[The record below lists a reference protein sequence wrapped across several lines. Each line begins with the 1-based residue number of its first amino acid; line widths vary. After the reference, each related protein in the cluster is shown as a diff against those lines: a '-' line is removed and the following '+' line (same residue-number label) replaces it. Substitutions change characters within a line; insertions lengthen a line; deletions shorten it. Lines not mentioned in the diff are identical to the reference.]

1 MAKKKEEP
9 KVDNEVGSL
18 KVKTKVEKQPEGN
31 ETKGDVTKVQEK
43 MKMKPINL
51 SEPTVTKVN
60 LDQKPEEVNETK
72 EEVVENNTDDAGVVE
87 LVEDAKPAQEQEEV
101 QPETETQETPIIEEI
116 TKVEE
121 APIEE
126 KIEDVKEEVVDAI
139 VKSEETGKPLPEN
152 IQKLVDFIDDT
163 GGDIG
168 DYVRLNQDYTEMDNH
183 TLLHEY
189 YKQTKPH
196 LTNEEIEFIM
206 DDSFS
211 YNEELE
217 EEKDIKRKKLAMKE
231 QVAQA
236 RQHLESAKSK
246 YYEDIKA
253 GSKLTKDQQEAINF
267 FDRYNKES
275 ELNKKMS
282 EEFHKKSENVFN
294 DKFKGF
300 EYNVGEKRFRF
311 NVKDVDNVK
320 TQQSD
325 INNFI
330 GKFLNEDNT
339 MNDVEGY
346 HKGLFTAMNPDQIA
360 NHFYEQGKAD
370 GIKDSITKSKNVS
383 MDPRQEH
390 VENINTSGFKARILN
405 EDSSDFKFQIKNKK

>member
-18 KVKTKVEKQPEGN
+18 KVKTKVENQPEGS
-31 ETKGDVTKVQEK
+31 ETKGDIAKVQEK

-51 SEPTVTKVN
+51 SEPTITKVN
-60 LDQKPEEVNETK
+60 LDQKPEETNETK
-72 EEVVENNTDDAGVVE
+72 EETTDNSTDDSRVVEV
-87 LVEDAKPAQEQEEV
+87 VEDAGTTQEQEEV
-101 QPETETQETPIIEEI
+101 QPETKAQETPIIEEI
-116 TKVEE
+116 TNVEE
-121 APIEE
+121 TSTQEEIETVQE
-126 KIEDVKEEVVDAI
+126 KVVDAI
-139 VKSEETGKPLPEN
+139 VESEETGKPLPEN

-196 LTNEEIEFIM
+196 LTNEEIEFVM
-206 DDSFS
+206 DDTFS

-253 GSKLTKDQQEAINF
+253 GSKLTKEQQDAISF
-267 FDRYNKES
+267 VERHNKES
-275 ELNKKMS
+275 EQNEKLSKVFRSKTN
-282 EEFHKKSENVFN
+282 NVFN

-320 TQQSD
+320 SQQID

-339 MNDVEGY
+339 MHDVEGY

-370 GIKDSITKSKNVS
+370 GIKDSIAKSKNVS

-390 VENINTSGFKARILN
+390 VDNVNTSGFSARVLN
-405 EDSSDFKFQIKNKK
+405 EDRSDFKFQIKNKN